1 MWRETLVVPEAYSVH
16 MLQVATPPLPPTP
29 PPGVDL
35 NFLLDQLMPI
45 VGLVVVFVGLR
56 WLFRTPVGEA
66 FAERIRLRARGRWGG
81 GRGGN
86 GRGSAA
92 RGGAGGASLAV
103 AGADRRARG
112 AVRFRRAAARRAA
125 RAQVGRG
132 TMRARQHIEGHHGNL

>member
-66 FAERIRLRARGRWGG
+66 FAERIRLRARGRWGVGVG
-81 GRGGN
+81 GMGEDPQRP
-86 GRGSAA
+86 
-92 RGGAGGASLAV
+92 
-103 AGADRRARG
+103 RARDRKSTRLNSSHRTISY
-112 AVRFRRAAARRAA
+112 AVFCLKKKKRKNE
-125 RAQVGRG
+125 
-132 TMRARQHIEGHHGNL
+132 MR

>member
-1 MWRETLVVPEAYSVH
+1 MWRETLVSPEAYGVH

-66 FAERIRLRARGRWGG
+66 LAERIRMRVR
-81 GRGGN
+81 GRGGVGGMGEDPPRMAALEEQVSQLLGQVSELAERLDFAERLLAEQR
-86 GRGSAA
+86 GRKL
-92 RGGAGGASLAV
+92 GAG
-103 AGADRRARG
+103 
-112 AVRFRRAAARRAA
+112 
-125 RAQVGRG
+125 Q
-132 TMRARQHIEGHHGNL
+132 

>member
-1 MWRETLVVPEAYSVH
+1 VH
-16 MLQVATPPLPPTP
+16 MLQVATPPLPPPP

-81 GRGGN
+81 GVG
-86 GRGSAA
+86 GRGEDRQRVAA
-92 RGGAGGASLAV
+92 LEGEVSRLQGQISERAGRV
-103 AGADRRARG
+103 D
-112 AVRFRRAAARRAA
+112 F
-125 RAQVGRG
+125 
-132 TMRARQHIEGHHGNL
+132 